1 MANAAVMKKRY
12 TYEDYLKT
20 PDDVRYELIEGELI
34 MTPAPDIEHQKI
46 SSELEYQMMRFVK
59 ENNLGRVFDAPCDV
73 YLDQENIVQ
82 PDILFVSK
90 ERFNIIGEKNIQG
103 APDLVVEIVSESNAY
118 RDVIQKK
125 RLYARFG
132 VKEYWLVVPGEKM
145 IEVYNLD
152 KQGYRLSQTCLVGDT
167 LESQVLKGFK
177 PELREIF

>member
-1 MANAAVMKKRY
+1 MAEAAVMKKKY

-20 PDDVRYELIEGELI
+20 PDDVRYELIEGELL
-34 MTPAPDIEHQKI
+34 MTPSPNTEHQSI
-46 SSELEYQMMRFVK
+46 SMELGYQMVKFVK
-59 ENNLGRVFDAPCDV
+59 DNNLGRIFYAPYDV
-73 YLDQENIVQ
+73 YLDQENVLE

-90 ERFNIIGEKNIQG
+90 ERLSIIGEKNIQG

-132 VKEYWLVVPGEKM
+132 VKEYWLVIPGEKM